1 MVQLVTQMHKF
12 IENPWPTAIPR
23 VFTPR
28 IRLAENPLDRLNP
41 SQRLNALAEHR
52 ARKRKFFEPRATG
65 LTQTYDETFFVN
77 EADHSAH
84 SNSASETSLI
94 AGTNK
99 QPVIPANWFLQ
110 GGGHFRGISILARGV
125 LSTTSTPTIIFQ
137 VRLGE
142 TAGSAFLSG
151 SSLAVSA
158 AITTSSGVTNK
169 WWELRL
175 DLICTVRG
183 IGTGNATLA
192 GAGYVASPGGFASP
206 FVYAIEPT
214 TPDTATWTQTF
225 NAAVTQ
231 YVNLSATWSAASA
244 SNTITCKQL
253 ICKTHG

>member
-1 MVQLVTQMHKF
+1 MHNI
-12 IENPWPTAIPR
+12 IENPWPREIERRFTDR
-23 VFTPR
+23 VV
-28 IRLAENPLDRLNP
+28 LKDNPLDRLNP
-41 SQRLNALAEHR
+41 FQRVAVLSEHK
-52 ARKRKFFEPRATG
+52 ARKRLFLAAAATG

-77 EADHSAH
+77 EADHTAH
-84 SNSASETSLI
+84 SGSASEVSLL

-142 TAGSAFLSG
+142 TAGSSFLSG

-158 AITTSSGVTNK
+158 TITTASGVTNK

-192 GAGYVASPGGFASP
+192 GAGYVTSPGGFASP
-206 FVYAIEPT
+206 FTYALEPT

-231 YVNLSATWSAASA
+231 YVNLSATWSASSA